1 MIVNIIELL
10 ESQGAC
16 ARPEGPTQVQEWAAA
31 LEFGGGLREVKAE
44 AGEIS
49 GPPSLRLEAC
59 EALEP
64 PKPQWDDAAS
74 PLDVRH
80 TVFEEQAKEAEDC
93 MQYYREIID
102 KLLDMLEAS
111 QPDTDGLVTKIPE
124 TLKKKLSTKLG
135 KARVFRTSPSVGCRW
150 LPLFM

>member
-1 MIVNIIELL
+1 M
-10 ESQGAC
+10 
-16 ARPEGPTQVQEWAAA
+16 
-31 LEFGGGLREVKAE
+31 KAE

-49 GPPSLRLEAC
+49 GPPSLLLEAC

-64 PKPQWDDAAS
+64 PKPQWDDAVS

-102 KLLDMLEAS
+102 KLQDMLEAS
-111 QPDTDGLVTKIPE
+111 QPDTDGLATKIRG
-124 TLKKKLSTKLG
+124 TLAELSTTIRES
-135 KARVFRTSPSVGCRW
+135 ARVQNIAECR
-150 LPLFM
+150 LQVAASLYVIFKLIIPVM